1 MSDPQPVSAMAE
13 KLSLLSQCSAESL
26 MGKLLRRFWQPV
38 ALAAE
43 IKAGQAKPLR
53 VLGEDLT
60 LYRGESGHPHLV
72 AGRCAHRLTLL
83 HTGWVQGDDIR
94 CMYHGWKYDG
104 TGRCNEAPAEGPAAA
119 ARVKIAGYPLHEYCG
134 MIFAYMGDGEAPA
147 FDLPRKEAFER
158 PGTMIFPRR
167 EVWPCNFFQ
176 LVENSMDAVHVSFVH
191 QWGQVG
197 TFGAAVTGAIP
208 KLDYVE
214 TDAGIRQIATRGTN
228 NVRVSDWTFPNN
240 NHISKPAL
248 LPTDPWIDV
257 GIWVVP
263 VDETHTAR
271 MLIYAIP
278 STTPETDRRLTERME
293 QFGDYDP
300 AAHHDE
306 LFNQGKVPSEVL
318 VQLTS
323 AQDYVAAVG
332 QGAIVDR
339 AHERLGKSD
348 IGIAY
353 LRRMVWRELDAIR
366 LGNPTKS
373 WHGLEHAT
381 ELPPQ
386 RPVPAEA

>member
-1 MSDPQPVSAMAE
+1 
-13 KLSLLSQCSAESL
+13 
-26 MGKLLRRFWQPV
+26 
-38 ALAAE
+38 
-43 IKAGQAKPLR
+43 
-53 VLGEDLT
+53 
-60 LYRGESGHPHLV
+60 
-72 AGRCAHRLTLL
+72 
-83 HTGWVQGDDIR
+83 
-94 CMYHGWKYDG
+94 
-104 TGRCNEAPAEGPAAA
+104 
-119 ARVKIAGYPLHEYCG
+119 
-134 MIFAYMGDGEAPA
+134 
-147 FDLPRKEAFER
+147 
-158 PGTMIFPRR
+158 MIFPRR
-167 EVWPCNFFQ
+167 EFWPCNFFQ

-214 TDAGIRQIATRGTN
+214 TDAGIRQIATRGAN

-300 AAHHDE
+300 VAHHDE

-353 LRRMVWRELDAIR
+353 LRRTFWRELDAIR
-366 LGNPTKS
+366 HGKPTKN
-373 WHGLEHAT
+373 WHRLEHAA

-386 RPVPAEA
+386 RPVAAEA